1 MSSPIISKNKLLK
14 SLYLIL
20 FLCLFIVAIY
30 FSSGVI
36 EQFASRKSSF
46 SQYFEPIEERPT
58 IIICPENE
66 ISSGISLSRN
76 FWYGQDFQMVYTDI
90 TNLNCRDV
98 EFPLETLLDERT
110 DYLKEGIN
118 NISLKNGD
126 IEMIKLEYFP
136 YSSKTKQSLLSKVVT
151 GKNKKILNPVI
162 DEVTGFC
169 YKLTPMSPIKD
180 TNQRCILMTFKN
192 VLITKYKAQFYFTS
206 EANSY
211 GLINNEWMEGN
222 VMAVA
227 LDGNKNSKKIK
238 LIPERHTFLQPKSKC
253 SEKGSYYECLGNK
266 LAEEDFRIKGV
277 LKEEKVWK
285 CPRACSVYSFPNLDT
300 NKIPRCNMYHSDEV
314 IQNTT
319 AIEPEEKE
327 TKVDQNANKNK
338 AFLFKKDSGIFK
350 KNQIDSTKENEIDNA
365 EDLESNETSKKEFLN
380 LLQGS
385 KTSKNQSNDIDDE
398 EKNTIT
404 NNIENIDSN
413 EKSEKKNI
421 FNIFKKGKND
431 TEQNDIDLENDNTN
445 AEQNEQKSENNI
457 FNKSKKDS
465 KQNDISEAPSSDNDD
480 VITPDSIEDPET
492 NKKEKKSLLN
502 IFKKNESNA
511 KSNDSSDD
519 SKNINKKRLLT
530 LSDEALCS
538 TYFTIWNFLEATENL
553 RNCSISCSIN
563 KYEGNV
569 ITEENVLLPAMR
581 LVYGFETP
589 KQTKVFEEYIIMDG
603 MSMIGVVGGT
613 FGLFIGF
620 SFIGIIEYIFSLFR
634 KSYKVC

>member
-1 MSSPIISKNKLLK
+1 MSSPIISKNKLLN

-46 SQYFEPIEERPT
+46 SQYFEPINERPT

-66 ISSGISLSRN
+66 ISTGISLSRN

-136 YSSKTKQSLLSKVVT
+136 YSSKTKQSLLSKIVT

-253 SEKGSYYECLGNK
+253 SEKGSYYECLGKK

-327 TKVDQNANKNK
+327 TKIDQNANKNK

-365 EDLESNETSKKEFLN
+365 EYLESNETSKKEFLN

-404 NNIENIDSN
+404 NNIENIDLN

-431 TEQNDIDLENDNTN
+431 TEQN
-445 AEQNEQKSENNI
+445 
-457 FNKSKKDS
+457 
-465 KQNDISEAPSSDNDD
+465 
-480 VITPDSIEDPET
+480 EDPET
-492 NKKEKKSLLN
+492 NRKEKKSLLN

-511 KSNDSSDD
+511 KSNDSLDD

-569 ITEENVLLPAMR
+569 ISEENVLLPAMR

>member
-1 MSSPIISKNKLLK
+1 MSSPIISKNKLLN

-66 ISSGISLSRN
+66 ISTGISLSRN

-136 YSSKTKQSLLSKVVT
+136 YSSKTKQSLLSKIVT

-314 IQNTT
+314 IQKTT
-319 AIEPEEKE
+319 AIESEEKE

-350 KNQIDSTKENEIDNA
+350 KNQIDSTKENENDNA
-365 EDLESNETSKKEFLN
+365 EDLESNETSKKKILN

-385 KTSKNQSNDIDDE
+385 KTSKNQNNYIDDE
-398 EKNTIT
+398 EKNTIN

-413 EKSEKKNI
+413 EKSEKKKEKNI
-421 FNIFKKGKND
+421 SNLFKDGI
-431 TEQNDIDLENDNTN
+431 QNDNNQITN
-445 AEQNEQKSENNI
+445 AEQNEQKSENDI
-457 FNKSKKDS
+457 SNKSKKDPN
-465 KQNDISEAPSSDNDD
+465 QNDIIEAPSSDDD
-480 VITPDSIEDPET
+480 LINPDSIEDPET
-492 NKKEKKSLLN
+492 NKEKKSLLN

-511 KSNDSSDD
+511 KSKYSLND

-589 KQTKVFEEYIIMDG
+589 KQTKVYEEYIIMDG

-634 KSYKVC
+634 KSK